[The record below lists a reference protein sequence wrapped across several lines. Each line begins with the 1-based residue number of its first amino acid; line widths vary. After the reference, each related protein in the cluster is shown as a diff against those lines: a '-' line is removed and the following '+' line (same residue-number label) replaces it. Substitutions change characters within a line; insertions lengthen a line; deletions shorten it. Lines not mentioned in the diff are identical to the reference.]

1 MGIKQTEF
9 KPCEAITLLLT
20 RMDSNPQEFS
30 FSKGSKW
37 GDILQMVYQRQQDT
51 SNKHVLVAIDDKEC
65 TMVWDKFTDISKKL
79 LHQEFIRRILDVAKD
94 EGAKNGN

>member
-1 MGIKQTEF
+1 VSHTPTKE
-9 KPCEAITLLLT
+9 PCEAVALLIA

-37 GDILQMVYQRQQDT
+37 GDILQMVYQRQQDAK
-51 SNKHVLVAIDDKEC
+51 NKYVLVALDDREC
-65 TMVWDKFTDISKKL
+65 TMVWDKFVDTSKKL

-94 EGAKNGN
+94 KGAKDGN